1 MSSLKLQPSLRQTMV
16 LTPQLRQR
24 IEMLQMN
31 SLELA
36 DLIQE
41 ELNANPVLEEVSQAE
56 EVDEITENILD
67 QNASGTESDG
77 GAEAEGEAGEGVEES
92 GPSGIGDDI
101 PVGDVD
107 AQSQSEFEPE
117 ESQDAS
123 IDAFE
128 EVDYGREFQD
138 YLDPGYRTQE
148 IEYKEDA
155 PSFEQ
160 FISRAPS
167 LSEHLSW
174 QLSLMQ
180 VSREVFD
187 AAEHVIGN
195 LDADGRL
202 TSSPEELAALT
213 GLTSESIREAMAV
226 VIKLEPVGCGAVNV
240 RDSLLAQLEIS
251 FPD

>member
-1 MSSLKLQPSLRQTMV
+1 MV

-77 GAEAEGEAGEGVEES
+77 DAEAEAGEGLDAS
-92 GPSGIGDDI
+92 APLGISDDI
-101 PVGDVD
+101 PVDDVD

-123 IDAFE
+123 IDA
-128 EVDYGREFQD
+128 
-138 YLDPGYRTQE
+138 
-148 IEYKEDA
+148 
-155 PSFEQ
+155 
-160 FISRAPS
+160 
-167 LSEHLSW
+167 
-174 QLSLMQ
+174 
-180 VSREVFD
+180 
-187 AAEHVIGN
+187 
-195 LDADGRL
+195 
-202 TSSPEELAALT
+202 
-213 GLTSESIREAMAV
+213 
-226 VIKLEPVGCGAVNV
+226 
-240 RDSLLAQLEIS
+240 
-251 FPD
+251 